1 MLNKIE
7 VMVNEAFPIK
17 LIKPSKVKIS
27 PPWYTGGLA
36 EAYKKKLKLYSKY
49 RKKPS
54 LENEH
59 EYKN

>member
-1 MLNKIE
+1 MIFRKDDNDQMYYQNVLNKIE

-36 EAYKKKLKLYSKY
+36 EA
-49 RKKPS
+49 
-54 LENEH
+54 
-59 EYKN
+59 